1 MATTDGQDASHQLRL
16 RKRPCEGGVDGPD
29 ICDEHNIGHLRRTSI
44 VVNIRIGVNADMRL
58 RDFYHAETFE
68 VQV

>member
-1 MATTDGQDASHQLRL
+1 VATTDGQDASHQLRL

-29 ICDEHNIGHLRRTSI
+29 ICDEHIIGHLRRTS
-44 VVNIRIGVNADMRL
+44 IRIGVNADMRL